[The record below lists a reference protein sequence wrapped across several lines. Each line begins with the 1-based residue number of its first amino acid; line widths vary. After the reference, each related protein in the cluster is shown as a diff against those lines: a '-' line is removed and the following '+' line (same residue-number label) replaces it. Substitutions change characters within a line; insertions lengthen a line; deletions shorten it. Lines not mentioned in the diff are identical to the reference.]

1 MSRVRRSISAN
12 KARTDTEPAQQYSA
26 TIGDRV
32 GKLSWWFSANHLD
45 SFKPADHLRHGPPR
59 RPRSPARACPRSAA
73 HSRTA
78 TRPERGSKS
87 SARAISS
94 IRSRMMRRS
103 SLPMTSRLR
112 SPRPIRSAT
121 GRTIRKPQPQTYLST
136 ASGAPFFGAGSG
148 SVNIGGF
155 AYNAATLAGQFS
167 SNDVEQAHLMQ
178 SLKVETHTQGVFDW
192 EAVITNM
199 DYLQDLSRLSTGLF
213 PRAFTGGPG
222 KTTDMGGTGWSTVD
236 LKGTWRPQGPGG
248 AHYRELRRALR
259 CVQAREPD
267 LQHGGLDSGGRGQP
281 LGQFGRHIPRPAAL
295 WLQDRWRLAPVIDRD
310 ARRAI

>member
-1 MSRVRRSISAN
+1 
-12 KARTDTEPAQQYSA
+12 
-26 TIGDRV
+26 
-32 GKLSWWFSANHLD
+32 
-45 SFKPADHLRHGPPR
+45 
-59 RPRSPARACPRSAA
+59 
-73 HSRTA
+73 
-78 TRPERGSKS
+78 
-87 SARAISS
+87 
-94 IRSRMMRRS
+94 
-103 SLPMTSRLR
+103 MTSRLR